1 MSDQVTIL
9 QPVSVVV
16 VMTEGFRERLVEE
29 AEESIRQIDQNL
41 ERLAEVESDG
51 HAEFEKG
58 RLTHRRQELEWR
70 VKEARSL
77 KDGAEL
83 PFREVQALSEIK
95 VGDDFQALMR
105 TEIVVKDGQ
114 VVAIRRT

>member
-1 MSDQVTIL
+1 VSDHVTIL

-16 VMTEGFRERLVEE
+16 VMTESFRENMVAE
-29 AEESIRQIDQNL
+29 AEESIRQIDLNL
-41 ERLAEVESDG
+41 ERLAEVEADG

-58 RLTHRRQELEWR
+58 RLSHRRQELEWR

-77 KDGAEL
+77 KEGAEL

-95 VGDDFQALMR
+95 VGDDFQALLR